1 VFIAFKKPYILD
13 RYHRPLANK
22 VIASLICIL
31 FGCGAMLESNEAVQ
45 KAVPVVIVTLE
56 LVMIA
61 YSGYLSLK
69 RYPENL

>member
-1 VFIAFKKPYILD
+1 
-13 RYHRPLANK
+13 
-22 VIASLICIL
+22 
-31 FGCGAMLESNEAVQ
+31 MLESNEAVQ